1 MLRILSV
8 MMLLLLSGS
17 LKAHEF
23 LAGIDAEWHL
33 EPSATQCRLWQGI
46 PQYGIAVFEIES
58 GAYIS
63 FYLESDRPAVHE
75 GSGKLKIR
83 SPFWRPGPGPV
94 EIGEVKTSKGKRPVS
109 ISRQQTDR
117 IVDELKAGMMPT
129 FDIEGWTKDHRIEV
143 GVSGVNFQEAYNGLV
158 SCLATLYPVN
168 HQQIASSFLQF
179 GANKYGLS
187 NAALERLNL
196 IAGYVRVD
204 PEVEKIYVHG
214 HASQEGRR
222 GHNWELSR
230 LRAKEVTDYLVN
242 QGVPQDMIASHYH
255 GETRPRFKGNTAA
268 DRAKNRRVYVS
279 VKKPR
284 Y

>member
-1 MLRILSV
+1 MRILSV
-8 MMLLLLSGS
+8 MLLLLLSGG

-23 LAGIDAEWHL
+23 MAGIDAEWHL

-46 PQYGIAVFEIES
+46 PQYGMAVFQVES

-63 FYLESDRPAVHE
+63 FGLESDRPATQA
-75 GSGKLKIR
+75 GSGVLKIE
-83 SPFWRPGPGPV
+83 SPFWRPGPPPV
-94 EIGEVKTSKGKRPVS
+94 QAATFKTTKGGRPVS
-109 ISRQQTDR
+109 LGREHTDL
-117 IVDELKAGMMPT
+117 IVDELLGGMMPT
-129 FDIEGWTKDHRIEV
+129 FEIDGWTKDHRIVV
-143 GVSGVNFQEAYNGLV
+143 GLSGVNFQEAYNGLS
-158 SCLATLYPVN
+158 SCLASLYPVN
-168 HQQIASSFLQF
+168 LQQIESSFLYF
-179 GANKYGLS
+179 GANKYGL
-187 NAALERLNL
+187 NKAARDRLDL
-196 IAGYVRVD
+196 IAGYIRVD

-230 LRAKEVTDYLVN
+230 LRAKEVKDYLIK
-242 QGVPQDMIASHYH
+242 QGVPPEMVESHYH